1 MKFFRK
7 SLFIAVALQVVLTSC
22 GGSSSSNSSTDS
34 TLPLAARLNSIRL
47 PNFDLSGF
55 TIDPD
60 GLNFTGEIEDN
71 IFGKMVEYTSD
82 GKTEVRQCLGG
93 KDPVSFSIEDSV
105 LADGWKL
112 KSLYRPTIDD
122 IESNTWSI
130 EIFQKVDFLLTIHCA
145 IGTEEIEQMIYGF
158 WGERFAY
165 SNCISDVGISIYL
178 TGNKVFPRYKNKGMY
193 SGSWTSNPL
202 SEDDFVFV
210 DSAIRLEERR
220 PKDIDTLILDE
231 DGDPYPYR
239 DEYPRTPEETK
250 FGPAPNCQNS

>member
-1 MKFFRK
+1 LKFFRK
-7 SLFIAVALQVVLTSC
+7 SLLIAVALQVVLTSC
-22 GGSSSSNSSTDS
+22 GGSSSSNSSADS
-34 TLPLAARLNSIRL
+34 TLPLATRLDSIKL

-60 GLNFTGEIEDN
+60 GPNFTGVIEDN
-71 IFGKMVEYTSD
+71 ILGKMVSYTSD
-82 GKTEVRQCLGG
+82 GKTEIRQCLGG

-112 KSLYRPTIDD
+112 KSLYRPPAD
-122 IESNTWSI
+122 EEGSSTWSI
-130 EIFQKVDFLLTIHCA
+130 EIFQKADFLLTIHCA
-145 IGTEEIEQMIYGF
+145 IDTEKIERMIYGF

-165 SNCISDVGISIYL
+165 SECIISVSISTYL

-202 SEDDFVFV
+202 SEDDFIFV

-220 PKDIDTLILDE
+220 PKEIDTLILDE

-250 FGPAPNCQNS
+250 FGPAPSCQN